1 MADKKSA
8 SIPILKEVGGDIEQ
22 SLYAVHEKIY
32 PRAVSGIFSHWRI
45 ALVVITQAIFY
56 GLPWVSWN
64 DRQAVLFDLGARKF
78 YLFNMVFWPQD
89 FIWLAVILIL
99 SALSLFLFTAIA
111 GRLWCG
117 YACPQT
123 VYTELFIWIEGW
135 IEGDYKKQQKLNT
148 LPWNAEKIL
157 RRGGKHVAWILLALW
172 TGFSFVGYYTPAHVL
187 AREVVEFATGPWET
201 FWILFYAF
209 VTWGFAGFMR
219 EQVCKYMC
227 PYARFQSVMFD
238 TDTLIIT
245 YDYQRGESRGM
256 RKKGADYKAQ
266 GLGDCVDCG
275 ICVQVCPTGI
285 DIRNGLQYMCI
296 GCAACIDACDQVME
310 KMNYPKGLIRYSTQ
324 NVIDGAYSDQDITR
338 HVFRPRTLFYVGVIS
353 LITLAFFYTLAKR
366 VPMRADVL
374 RDRLT
379 LSREAENGQIENL
392 YQLRIINMENVPHHY
407 RIKATGVEGL
417 RVAVG
422 DNVTIAP
429 LSTVQQ
435 NVVLRAAGEQLKH
448 PSQPVVFTIQA
459 DEDASIV
466 REAKSSFLK

>member
-45 ALVVITQAIFY
+45 ALVVITQVLFY

-148 LPWNAEKIL
+148 SPWNVEKIL

-256 RKKGADYKAQ
+256 RKKGSDYKAQ

-310 KMNYPKGLIRYSTQ
+310 KMDYPKGLIRYSTQ

-379 LSREAENGQIENL
+379 LSREVENGQIENL

-407 RIKATGVEGL
+407 RIKATGIEGL

-422 DNVTIAP
+422 DGVTIAP

-459 DEDASIV
+459 DEDAGIV